1 MKNNFAQNALCAA
14 IVGVLCQS
22 VYAQSP
28 QLKVDFNQLGRPESG
43 VNEPGYIAWPVETA
57 ASISKT
63 LSGVTVT
70 LTKQGSGTGL
80 KSDWYKAGTEAPYYA
95 RLANDGVTVDG
106 GEAGAA
112 ILMSFS
118 GLPNGTHT
126 LLLTLNTVASPT
138 TNTFAPLDISV
149 NGTQV
154 INNLAPSN
162 RATSNSTAKTAFIT
176 FTSSNGKAD
185 ILVKAD
191 TSTGASN
198 KNVIINGFGLNI
210 PDSTKQTANPIPG
223 DNDQHVD
230 SDSGNYTLRWS
241 NAVGASSQ
249 HVYVGT
255 SKSQVESATTSTSG
269 IYKGQQTATTFALTN
284 LYSRN
289 QYFWRVDSVDAN
301 GVVTRGNVWS
311 FRPRQ
316 LAFPGAEGY
325 GRYAM
330 GGRGGK
336 VIKVTNLND
345 SGAGSLRDAIET
357 DSGPRT
363 IVFDVAG
370 VITLNS
376 RLTLNHAFV
385 TVAGQTAPGKGI
397 TLRGAPFGLSGAKDA
412 VVQHMRV
419 RVGAGPTYDGMGLTG
434 SDHAIIDHSSVSW
447 TIDEAFSSRGAKNI
461 SLQRTMLAEALN
473 VAGHQN
479 YPAGTAHGYA
489 ASIGGDTGSF
499 HHNLLA
505 HNEGRNW
512 SMAGGL
518 DANANFA
525 GRLDIFNNVVYNW
538 GGRTTD
544 GGASQVNFVN
554 NYYKPGA
561 ASRVFHAL
569 SATYEDNFGG
579 KQQYYYS
586 GNVMPGYFDESNSA
600 KGRTMSG
607 QPFADYEPW
616 VSQAFFPSYA
626 TIHTAKAAYKNVL
639 SDVGATQ
646 PVFDNHDIRIV
657 NETLNGTYTYK
668 GSKSGKPGLID
679 HQDDAGGYES
689 YPTTYR
695 ATDWDSDN
703 DGLPNWW
710 ETWYGLNPTSSANDF
725 SDANNDADR
734 DGYTQLDKYLQWKA
748 GMHYNIASG
757 KTVSIN
763 LRDTFRGYTASP
775 SYSVSNLANGSVAI
789 SGTTATFTAKDCGMA
804 SFTLQVKDSDGDSM
818 SKTVN
823 VFVDSVNPGMCVNN
837 GTVSSSSSSIPTSSS
852 APASSS
858 RPASSSAPSS
868 VPVLSSSSVKSS
880 SSIAT
885 SSSVA
890 TSSSIAPS
898 SSSKSSS
905 SAISS
910 SRSSSSVASSASA
923 KNCTY
928 VVSNDWGAG
937 FTGAIR
943 ITNNRT
949 TAINGW
955 SISWTYTDSTRITN
969 SWNATVTGSNPYAA
983 TNLDWNKVIQPGQ
996 TVEFG
1001 FQGTKAAGTAVAPV
1015 ITGTV
1020 CN

>member
-1 MKNNFAQNALCAA
+1 MKNNVALHALCSAL
-14 IVGVLCQS
+14 VGVMCQS
-22 VYAQSP
+22 VNAQTP
-28 QLKVDFNQLGRPESG
+28 QLKVDFNQSGRPESG
-43 VNEPGYIAWPVETA
+43 INEPGYIAWPIESA

-63 LSGVTVT
+63 LSGVTIT
-70 LTKQGSGTGL
+70 LSKQGSNGSGL

-95 RLANDGVTVDG
+95 RLASDGVTVDG

-118 GLPNGTHT
+118 GLPNGTHS

-149 NGTQV
+149 NGTQI
-154 INNLAPSN
+154 INNLVPSN
-162 RATSNSTAKTAFIT
+162 RATSNSAAKTAYIT
-176 FTSSNGKAD
+176 FSTSNGKAD

-191 TSTGASN
+191 TGTSASN

-210 PDSTKQTANPIPG
+210 PDSTKQTANPIPT
-223 DNDQHVD
+223 DNDQHLD
-230 SDSGNYTLRWS
+230 ADNGSYTLRWT
-241 NAVGASSQ
+241 NAAGASSQ
-249 HVYVGT
+249 QVYVGT
-255 SKSQVESATTSTSG
+255 NKSQVESATTSTSG
-269 IYKGQQTATTFALTN
+269 IYKGQQIATSFALAN

-325 GRYAM
+325 GRFAI

-336 VIKVTNLND
+336 VVKVTNLND
-345 SGAGSLRDAIET
+345 SGAGSLREAIET

-370 VITLNS
+370 IITLNS
-376 RLTLNHAFV
+376 RLTLSHSFV

-397 TLRGAPFGLSGAKDA
+397 TVRGAPFGMSGAKDA
-412 VVQHMRV
+412 VIQHIRV
-419 RVGAGPTYDGMGLTG
+419 RLGAGPTFDGMGMAG

-461 SLQRTMLAEALN
+461 TLQRVMLAEALN
-473 VAGHQN
+473 IAGHAN

-489 ASIGGDTGSF
+489 ASIGGDAGSF

-569 SATYEDNFGG
+569 KADYEDNFGG

-586 GNVMPGYFDESNSA
+586 GNVMPGYFDESNST
-600 KGRTMSG
+600 KGRTMTG
-607 QPFADYEPW
+607 APFSNYEPW
-616 VSQAFFPSYA
+616 VSQPFFPSYA

-668 GSKSGKPGLID
+668 GSKSGKPGLPD
-679 HQDDAGGYES
+679 HQNDVGGYES

-695 ATDWDSDN
+695 ANDWDSDN

-710 ETWYGLNPTSSANDF
+710 EVWHGLNVSSSSGDF

-748 GMHYNIASG
+748 NMHYNIASG

-775 SYSVSNLANGSVAI
+775 NYSVSNVTNGSVAI
-789 SGTTATFTAKDCGMA
+789 SGTTATFTAKNCGMA
-804 SFTLQVKDSDGDSM
+804 SFTLQVKDSEGDSM
-818 SKTVN
+818 NKTVN

-837 GTVSSSSSSIPTSSS
+837 GTTSSTPSSSSKPASSSTSSS
-852 APASSS
+852 AT
-858 RPASSSAPSS
+858 
-868 VPVLSSSSVKSS
+868 VLSSSSIKTS
-880 SSIAT
+880 SSIKA
-885 SSSVA
+885 SSSTA
-890 TSSSIAPS
+890 ISSSLMRTSSSIAPV

-905 SAISS
+905 SAASS
-910 SRSSSSVASSASA
+910 SAIASSTGA

-928 VVSNDWGAG
+928 VVTNDWGSG

-943 ITNNRT
+943 ITNTRT
-949 TAINGW
+949 SVMNGW
-955 SISWTYTDSTRITN
+955 SISWTYSDSTRITN

-983 TNLDWNKVIQPGQ
+983 TNVDWNKVIQPGQ
-996 TVEFG
+996 TIEFG
-1001 FQGTKAAGTAVAPV
+1001 FQGTKAAGTTAIPV
-1015 ITGTV
+1015 ITGGA

>member
-1 MKNNFAQNALCAA
+1 MKNNFVRNSLCAA

-22 VYAQSP
+22 VYAQQTP

-57 ASISKT
+57 TSISKT
-63 LSGVTVT
+63 LSGVTIT
-70 LTKQGSGTGL
+70 LTKQGNGVGL

-149 NGTQV
+149 NGTQI
-154 INNLAPSN
+154 INNLIPSN
-162 RATSNSTAKTAFIT
+162 RATNNAEAKTAYLT
-176 FTSSNGKAD
+176 FTTTNGKAD

-191 TSTGASN
+191 TGTGASN

-210 PDSTKQTANPIPG
+210 PDSTKQAANPTPS
-223 DNDQHVD
+223 DNDLHVD
-230 SDSGNYTLRWS
+230 GDKGSYTLRWT
-241 NAVGASSQ
+241 NAAGAGSQ

-255 SKSQVESATTSTSG
+255 SKSQVENATTTTSG
-269 IYKGQQTATTFALTN
+269 IYKGQQTTTTFALSG

-325 GRYAM
+325 GRYAI

-336 VIKVTNLND
+336 VVKVTNLND
-345 SGAGSLRDAIET
+345 SGAGSLREAVET

-397 TLRGAPFGLSGAKDA
+397 TLRGAPFGMSGAKDT

-419 RVGAGPTYDGMGLTG
+419 RVGAGPTFDGMGLTG

-461 SLQRTMLAEALN
+461 TLQRTMLAEALN

-489 ASIGGDTGSF
+489 ASIGGDAGSF

-544 GGASQVNFVN
+544 GGANQVNFVN

-586 GNVMPGYFDESNSA
+586 GNVMPGYFDESNST

-607 QPFADYEPW
+607 QPFSDYEPW

-626 TIHTAKAAYKNVL
+626 TIHTAKAAYKTVL
-639 SDVGATQ
+639 SDVGANQ

-668 GSKSGKPGLID
+668 GSKSGKPGLPD
-679 HQDDAGGYES
+679 HQDDVGGYES

-695 ATDWDSDN
+695 ANDWDSDN

-710 ETWYGLNPTSSANDF
+710 EVWNGLNPSSSAGDF
-725 SDANNDADR
+725 SDANNDNDR
-734 DGYTQLDKYLQWKA
+734 DGYTQLDKYLQWKSNL
-748 GMHYNIASG
+748 HYNIASG

-763 LRDTFRGYTASP
+763 LRDTFRGYTSTPRYA
-775 SYSVSNLANGSVAI
+775 VTNVVNGSIAI
-789 SGTTATFTAKDCGMA
+789 SGTTATFTPGACGIA
-804 SFTLQVKDSDGDSM
+804 SFNLQVTDADGDTM
-818 SKTVN
+818 TRN
-823 VFVDSVNPGMCVNN
+823 VGVFTESVNPGMCVNN
-837 GTVSSSSSSIPTSSS
+837 GGASSTSSTSNATSSSLKSSSPSSVVASSSVRSSSSSIVNSSSPVSSSLRSSSSSS
-852 APASSS
+852 
-858 RPASSSAPSS
+858 SS
-868 VPVLSSSSVKSS
+868 VISSV
-880 SSIAT
+880 
-885 SSSVA
+885 
-890 TSSSIAPS
+890 
-898 SSSKSSS
+898 
-905 SAISS
+905 
-910 SRSSSSVASSASA
+910 RSSSSVASSLSA

-928 VVSNDWGAG
+928 VVTNDWGNG

-949 TAINGW
+949 TAIDGW
-955 SISWTYTDSTRITN
+955 TLSWTFTDSTRITN
-969 SWNATVTGSNPYAA
+969 SWNATLAGTNPYTA

-996 TVEFG
+996 SVEFG
-1001 FQGTKAAGTAVAPV
+1001 FQGTKATGTAATPT
-1015 ITGTV
+1015 ITGNA

>member
-1 MKNNFAQNALCAA
+1 MKNNFIKNTLYAA
-14 IVGVLCQS
+14 IVGTLCQS
-22 VYAQSP
+22 VYAQTP
-28 QLKVDFNQLGRPESG
+28 QIKVDFNQTGRPESG
-43 VNEPGYIAWPVETA
+43 VNEPGYLAWPVDSAT
-57 ASISKT
+57 SISKT
-63 LSGVTVT
+63 ISGVTVT
-70 LTKQGSGTGL
+70 LTKQGSNGSGL

-95 RLANDGVTVDG
+95 RLVSDGVTVDG

-118 GLPNGTHT
+118 GLPNGTHS

-138 TNTFAPLDISV
+138 SNTFAPLDISV
-149 NGTQV
+149 NGTQI

-162 RATSNSTAKTAFIT
+162 RATSNSAAKTAFIT
-176 FTSSNGKAD
+176 FSTSNGKAD

-191 TSTGASN
+191 TGTGASN
-198 KNVIINGFGLNI
+198 KNVIINGFGLNV
-210 PDSTKQTANPIPG
+210 PDSTKQTSNPIPS

-230 SDSGNYTLRWS
+230 GDNGSYTLRWT
-241 NAVGASSQ
+241 NASGASSQ

-255 SKSQVESATTSTSG
+255 NKSQVESATTSTSG
-269 IYKGQQTATTFALTN
+269 IYKGQQTATTFALSN

-289 QYFWRVDSVDAN
+289 QYFWRVDSVDTN

-325 GRYAM
+325 GRYAI

-336 VIKVTNLND
+336 VVKVTNLYD
-345 SGAGSLRDAIET
+345 SGAGSLREAIET

-363 IVFDVAG
+363 IIFDVAG

-376 RLTLNHAFV
+376 RLTLNQAFV

-434 SDHAIIDHSSVSW
+434 SDYSIIDHSSVSW

-461 SLQRTMLAEALN
+461 TLQRTMLAESLN
-473 VAGHQN
+473 VANHQN
-479 YPAGTAHGYA
+479 YPSGTAHGYA
-489 ASIGGDTGSF
+489 ASIGGETGSF

-544 GGASQVNFVN
+544 GGANQVNFVN

-586 GNVMPGYFDESNSA
+586 GNVMPGYFDESNST

-607 QPFADYEPW
+607 QPFSNYEPW
-616 VSQAFFPSYA
+616 VSQPFFSSFA
-626 TIHTAKAAYKNVL
+626 TIQSAKAAYKSVL
-639 SDVGATQ
+639 SDVGANQ

-695 ATDWDSDN
+695 ASDWDSDN

-710 ETWYGLNPTSSANDF
+710 EVWYGLNPTSSANDF

-748 GMHYNIASG
+748 NMHYNLESG
-757 KTVSIN
+757 KTVTIN

-775 SYSVSNLANGSVAI
+775 SYSVSNAVNGSVAI
-789 SGTTATFTAKDCGMA
+789 SGTSATFTPKDCGMA
-804 SFTLQVKDSDGDSM
+804 SFTLQVKDSEGDSM

-823 VFVDSVNPGMCVNN
+823 VFVDSANPGRCTNT
-837 GTVSSSSSSIPTSSS
+837 GTSSSSSIS
-852 APASSS
+852 SSS
-858 RPASSSAPSS
+858 RSSSISSSSRSSSISSSSRSSS
-868 VPVLSSSSVKSS
+868 VSSSSLSSSISS
-880 SSIAT
+880 SSRSSI
-885 SSSVA
+885 SSSSR
-890 TSSSIAPS
+890 SSSIS
-898 SSSKSSS
+898 SS
-905 SAISS
+905 SS
-910 SRSSSSVASSASA
+910 SRSSSSSSSIASSVANNNGS
-923 KNCTY
+923 CSY
-928 VVSNDWGAG
+928 VVTNDWGSGYTA
-937 FTGAIR
+937 AIR
-943 ITNNRT
+943 IKNNGSST
-949 TAINGW
+949 INNW
-955 SISWTYTDSTRITN
+955 SVSWTYSDATRVTS
-969 SWNATVTGSNPYAA
+969 SWNTTLTGSNPYTA
-983 TNLDWNKVIQPGQ
+983 TGVSWNSSIQPGQ

-1001 FQGTKAAGTAVAPV
+1001 FQGTKNSGTAQIPAV
-1015 ITGTV
+1015 TGDV
-1020 CN
+1020 CK

>member
-1 MKNNFAQNALCAA
+1 MKNNFVQNALCTA

-43 VNEPGYIAWPVETA
+43 VNEPGYIAWPIES
-57 ASISKT
+57 ASTLSKT
-63 LSGVTVT
+63 ISGVTIT
-70 LTKQGSGTGL
+70 LSKQGSNGTGL

-118 GLPNGTHT
+118 GLPNGTHS

-138 TNTFAPLDISV
+138 TNTFSPLDISV

-154 INNLAPSN
+154 INNLVPSN
-162 RATSNSTAKTAFIT
+162 RATSNSAAKTAFIT
-176 FTSSNGKAD
+176 FSTSNGKAD

-191 TSTGASN
+191 TGTGASN

-210 PDSTKQTANPIPG
+210 PDSTKQTANPVPG
-223 DNDQHVD
+223 DNDQHLD
-230 SDSGNYTLRWS
+230 ADNGSYTLRWT
-241 NAVGASSQ
+241 NATGASSQ

-255 SKSQVESATTSTSG
+255 NKSQVESATTSTSG

-325 GRYAM
+325 GRFAI

-336 VIKVTNLND
+336 VVKVTNLND
-345 SGAGSLRDAIET
+345 SGAGSLREAVET

-376 RLTLNHAFV
+376 RLTLTHAFV

-397 TLRGAPFGLSGAKDA
+397 TLRGAPFGMSGAKDA

-419 RVGAGPTYDGMGLTG
+419 RVGAGPTFDGMGLTG

-544 GGASQVNFVN
+544 GGANQVNFVN

-569 SATYEDNFGG
+569 SATYEDDFGG

-586 GNVMPGYFDESNSA
+586 GNVMPGYFDESNST

-607 QPFADYEPW
+607 QPFSNYEPW
-616 VSQAFFPSYA
+616 VSQPFFPSYA
-626 TIHTAKAAYKNVL
+626 TIHTAKAAYKSVL

-657 NETLNGTYTYK
+657 TETLNGTYTYK
-668 GSKSGKPGLID
+668 GSKSGKPGLPD
-679 HQDDAGGYES
+679 HQDDVGGYES

-695 ATDWDSDN
+695 ASDWDSDN

-710 ETWYGLNPTSSANDF
+710 EIWYGLNPTSSSGDF
-725 SDANNDADR
+725 SDANNDSDR

-748 GMHYNIASG
+748 NMHYNIASG

-763 LRDTFRGYTASP
+763 LRDSFRGYTASP
-775 SYSVSNLANGSVAI
+775 SYSVSNALNGSVAI
-789 SGTTATFTAKDCGMA
+789 SGTTATFTPSACGMA
-804 SFTLQVKDSDGDSM
+804 SFTLQVKDSEGDSM
-818 SKTVN
+818 NKTVN

-837 GTVSSSSSSIPTSSS
+837 G
-852 APASSS
+852 
-858 RPASSSAPSS
+858 
-868 VPVLSSSSVKSS
+868 SSSSVKSS
-880 SSIAT
+880 TPAQT
-885 SSSVA
+885 SSSA
-890 TSSSIAPS
+890 IS

-905 SAISS
+905 SIAVASSSVRSSASSNSISS
-910 SRSSSSVASSASA
+910 SLAASSSSTPASSSKSSSSAMSSIRSSSSVASSLSA

-928 VVSNDWGAG
+928 IVSSDWGSG

-949 TAINGW
+949 TAISGW
-955 SISWTYTDSTRITN
+955 NISWTYSDSTRITN
-969 SWNATVTGSNPYAA
+969 SWNATLSGSNPYSA

-996 TVEFG
+996 SVEFG
-1001 FQGTKAAGTAVAPV
+1001 FQGTKATGTAAVPV
-1015 ITGTV
+1015 ITGAA